1 MDIADL
7 VQERQEREDA
17 MRFTLAALG
26 YRAGLDQR
34 VSGECDECG
43 EPSIRL
49 VGGCCARCLDLTA
62 REAGRRI
69 GDAWMW
75 NEDEF

>member
-1 MDIADL
+1 MQIEMHEK
-7 VQERQEREDA
+7 ERS
-17 MRFTLAALG
+17 TLAALG
-26 YRAGLDQR
+26 YRVALDPG

-49 VGGCCARCLDLTA
+49 VGGCCARCRGLA
-62 REAGRRI
+62 VREAGRRL

-75 NEDEF
+75 NEDEL

>member
-1 MDIADL
+1 MDMADL
-7 VQERQEREDA
+7 AQERQEQEEAR
-17 MRFTLAALG
+17 RFTLAALG
-26 YRAGLDQR
+26 YRVALGPG

-49 VGGCCARCLDLTA
+49 VGGCCARCRGLA
-62 REAGRRI
+62 VREAGRRL

-75 NEDEF
+75 NEDEL